1 MNIRIRVIEYEGEDY
16 RDDRIF
22 VINLSYGKEGDVPKW
37 ILSTYR
43 NTVHLI
49 GRSTKCF
56 DSKEEAIDYLK
67 SIEQEVPLIS
77 NHGNPLEIPEDIENK
92 WEYFNE
98 WLKKRNLFSAISGK
112 QHCNFN
118 RDKRGYDY
126 LEDYVRVQYIKH
138 GFDQKFF
145 PNGKVMMEGN
155 YDRGN
160 KEGEWKSYHES
171 GELHIRR
178 FYKNDWFDGLY
189 QRFHENGAP
198 ASIGNLIENDQEGE
212 WQYFDE
218 AGNLTEKK
226 VFSGGEEVLN

>member
-1 MNIRIRVIEYEGEDY
+1 MNNPIRIRVIEYKGEDY
-16 RDDRIF
+16 RDDRMF
-22 VINLSYGKEGDVPKW
+22 VINLSHGKEGDVPKW

-43 NTVHLI
+43 NTVRLI
-49 GRSTKCF
+49 TSKTNCF
-56 DSKEEAIDYLK
+56 DTKEEAIDYLK
-67 SIEQEVPLIS
+67 SVEHEVPLIS
-77 NHGNPLEIPEDIENK
+77 NDGDPLEIPDDIENK
-92 WEYFNE
+92 WEYFNK
-98 WLKKRNLFSAISGK
+98 WLEQRGLFSAISGK
-112 QHCNFN
+112 QHCNFD

-155 YDRGN
+155 YNRGE

-171 GELHIRR
+171 GELHIHC
-178 FYKNDWFDGLY
+178 FYKNDLIDGLY

-218 AGNLTEKK
+218 EGNLTETKM
-226 VFSGGEEVLN
+226 FSGGEEV

>member
-1 MNIRIRVIEYEGEDY
+1 MRIRVIEYKGEDY

-22 VINLSYGKEGDVPKW
+22 VINLSYGKEGKVPKW

-49 GRSTKCF
+49 GRSTHCF

-77 NHGNPLEIPEDIENK
+77 NHGNSLEIPEDIENK

-98 WLKKRNLFSAISGK
+98 WLEQRNLFSAISGK

-155 YDRGN
+155 YDRRD

-171 GELHIRR
+171 GELHIHC
-178 FYKNDWFDGLY
+178 FYKNDWIDGLY
-189 QRFHENGAP
+189 QRFHENGAL
-198 ASIGNLIENDQEGE
+198 ASKGNLIENDQEGE

-218 AGNLTEKK
+218 EGNLTETKT
-226 VFSGGEEVLN
+226 FSTGVEI

>member
-98 WLKKRNLFSAISGK
+98 WLEQRNLFSAISGK

-171 GELHIRR
+171 GELQNRGV
-178 FYKNDWFDGLY
+178 YKNDWFDGLY

>member
-1 MNIRIRVIEYEGEDY
+1 MNNQIRIRVIEYKGQDY
-16 RDDRIF
+16 RDDRMF
-22 VINLSYGKEGDVPKW
+22 VINLSHGKEGDVPKW

-43 NTVHLI
+43 NTVRLI
-49 GRSTKCF
+49 TSKTNCF
-56 DSKEEAIDYLK
+56 DTKEEAIDYLK
-67 SIEQEVPLIS
+67 SVEYEVPLIS
-77 NHGNPLEIPEDIENK
+77 NDGKPLEISDDIENK

-98 WLKKRNLFSAISGK
+98 WLEQRGLFSAISGK
-112 QHCNFN
+112 QHCNFY
-118 RDKRGYDY
+118 RDKRGYNY
-126 LEDYVRVQYIKH
+126 LEDYVRVSYIKH

-155 YDRGN
+155 YDRGE

-171 GELHIRR
+171 GELHIHC
-178 FYKNDWFDGLY
+178 FYKNDLIDGLY

-218 AGNLTEKK
+218 EGTLTETKM
-226 VFSGGEEVLN
+226 FSGGEEV

>member
-1 MNIRIRVIEYEGEDY
+1 MNIRIRVVEYEGEDY

-22 VINLSYGKEGDVPKW
+22 VINLSYGKEGKVPKW

-49 GRSTKCF
+49 GRSTHCF

-155 YDRGN
+155 YDRGD
-160 KEGEWKSYHES
+160 KEGEWKSYHGS
-171 GELHIRR
+171 GELHIHC
-178 FYKNDWFDGLY
+178 FYKNDWINGPY
-189 QRFHENGAP
+189 QRFHEKGAL
-198 ASIGNLIENDQEGE
+198 ASKGNLIENDQEGE

-218 AGNLTEKK
+218 DGNLTEKK

>member
-1 MNIRIRVIEYEGEDY
+1 MRVIEYKGKDY

-22 VINLSYGKEGDVPKW
+22 VINLSHGKEGEVPKW

-43 NTVHLI
+43 NTVHI
-49 GRSTKCF
+49 KVYKTNCF
-56 DSKEEAIDYLK
+56 DNKEEAVNYLK
-67 SIEQEVPLIS
+67 SIEYEVPLIS
-77 NHGNPLEIPEDIENK
+77 NHGNPLEIPKDIENK

-98 WLKKRNLFSAISGK
+98 WLKKRNLFSAILGK
-112 QHCNFN
+112 QHCNFD

-126 LEDYVRVQYIKH
+126 LDDYVSVRYIKQ

-145 PNGKVMMEGN
+145 PDGKVKMEGN
-155 YDRGN
+155 YDKGR

-171 GELHIRR
+171 GELHIHC
-178 FYKNDWFDGLY
+178 FYKDDWIDGIY
-189 QRFHENGAP
+189 QRFHENGSL
-198 ASIGNLIENDQEGE
+198 ASKGNLIENDQEGE

-218 AGNLTEKK
+218 DGNLNEKK

>member
-1 MNIRIRVIEYEGEDY
+1 MTDSIRIRVIEYKGEDY
-16 RDDRIF
+16 RDDRMF
-22 VINLSYGKEGDVPKW
+22 VINLSHGKEGDVPKW

-43 NTVHLI
+43 NTVRLI
-49 GRSTKCF
+49 TSKTNCF
-56 DSKEEAIDYLK
+56 DTKEEAIDYLK
-67 SIEQEVPLIS
+67 SVEHQVPLIS
-77 NHGNPLEIPEDIENK
+77 NDGDPLEIPDDIENK
-92 WEYFNE
+92 WEYFNK
-98 WLKKRNLFSAISGK
+98 WLQQRGLFSAISGK
-112 QHCNFN
+112 QHCNFD

-155 YDRGN
+155 YDRGE

-171 GELHIRR
+171 GELHIHC
-178 FYKNDWFDGLY
+178 FYKNDLIDGLY

-218 AGNLTEKK
+218 EGILTETKM
-226 VFSGGEEVLN
+226 FSGGEEI

>member
-77 NHGNPLEIPEDIENK
+77 NHGNPLEIPEGIENK

-145 PNGKVMMEGN
+145 PN
-155 YDRGN
+155 
-160 KEGEWKSYHES
+160 
-171 GELHIRR
+171 
-178 FYKNDWFDGLY
+178 
-189 QRFHENGAP
+189 
-198 ASIGNLIENDQEGE
+198 
-212 WQYFDE
+212 
-218 AGNLTEKK
+218 
-226 VFSGGEEVLN
+226 

>member
-1 MNIRIRVIEYEGEDY
+1 MRVIEYKGEDY

-22 VINLSYGKEGDVPKW
+22 VINLSYGKEGETPKW

-43 NTVHLI
+43 NTVHL
-49 GRSTKCF
+49 RVYKTNCF

-92 WEYFNE
+92 WVYFNE

-112 QHCNFN
+112 QHCNFD

-126 LEDYVRVQYIKH
+126 LEDYVHVQYIKN

-145 PNGKVMMEGN
+145 SNGKVMMEGN
-155 YDRGN
+155 YDRGR

-171 GELHIRR
+171 GGIHIHC
-178 FYKNDWFDGLY
+178 FYKNDWIDGLY
-189 QRFHENGAP
+189 QRFYENGSL
-198 ASIGNLIENDQEGE
+198 ASKGNLIENDQEGE

-218 AGNLTEKK
+218 DGNITEKK
-226 VFSGGEEVLN
+226 VFSGGEEVPN

>member
-43 NTVHLI
+43 NTVHI
-49 GRSTKCF
+49 RSYKTNCF

-155 YDRGN
+155 YDRGD

-171 GELHIRR
+171 GELHIHC
-178 FYKNDWFDGLY
+178 FYKNDWIDGLY
-189 QRFHENGAP
+189 QRFHENGAL
-198 ASIGNLIENDQEGE
+198 ASKGNLIENDQEGE

>member
-77 NHGNPLEIPEDIENK
+77 NHGNPLEIPEGIENK

-98 WLKKRNLFSAISGK
+98 LLEQRNLFSAISGK

-171 GELHIRR
+171 GELHIRG

>member
-77 NHGNPLEIPEDIENK
+77 NHGNPLEIPEGIENK
-92 WEYFNE
+92 REYFNE

-171 GELHIRR
+171 GELHIRG

-218 AGNLTEKK
+218 EGKLTETKM
-226 VFSGGEEVLN
+226 FSGGEEV

>member
-1 MNIRIRVIEYEGEDY
+1 MTDSIRIRVIEYKGEDY
-16 RDDRIF
+16 RDDRMF
-22 VINLSYGKEGDVPKW
+22 VINLSHGKEGDVPKW

-43 NTVHLI
+43 NTVRLI
-49 GRSTKCF
+49 TSKTNCF
-56 DSKEEAIDYLK
+56 DTKEEAIDYLK
-67 SIEQEVPLIS
+67 SVEHEVPLIS
-77 NHGNPLEIPEDIENK
+77 NDGDPLEIPDDIENK
-92 WEYFNE
+92 WEYFKK
-98 WLKKRNLFSAISGK
+98 WLEQRGLFSAISGK
-112 QHCNFN
+112 QHCNFD

-155 YDRGN
+155 YDRGE

-171 GELHIRR
+171 GELHIHC
-178 FYKNDWFDGLY
+178 FYKNDLIDGLY

-218 AGNLTEKK
+218 EGNLTETKM
-226 VFSGGEEVLN
+226 FSGGEEV